1 MNVKNNKLLMFGL
14 IFLLLI
20 SISVASTFIADTGLS
35 QFFSSFNMNNNNISN
50 VSNINGI
57 NYSQFYS
64 NYSLTRTALTSTNTT
79 ANSALSLATTA
90 NTTANTANSTANAL
104 VTSNTTTDLRI
115 DGNTYWNAKVP
126 AEGLVSYYSFEGN
139 AKDSIG
145 GNDGTVTGAT
155 LTNSGIVGSAYSF
168 NGDNDRISRTA
179 YNASSGEITL
189 SYWTNTFL
197 GGNAVMCSGAGTSA
211 STRGLA
217 SFIFSSSVVFY
228 WSNGTSGSITYTI
241 PTNFNETWHNL
252 IFKWF

>member
-155 LTNSGIVGSAYSF
+155 QTTSGIVGSAYSF
-168 NGDNDRISRTA
+168 NGSGAYINSNVVDNSASYTLSA
-179 YNASSGEITL
+179 WVKSNSLASSTVKGVVGVRDTTGNNRLYIAQNVGT
-189 SYWTNTFL
+189 TTF
-197 GGNAVMCSGAGTSA
+197 T
-211 STRGLA
+211 
-217 SFIFSSSVVFY
+217 FSD
-228 WSNGTSGSITYTI
+228 TCTYYVHI
-241 PTNFNETWHNL
+241 KN
-252 IFKWF
+252 